1 MGLTT
6 SRPLIEDTDN
16 NRIDAE
22 VYESDHDIATS
33 PLRREEEGEG
43 VCWKYLLRFVYR
55 AFGYSSSSSADLPR
69 SRKRR
74 LSDVEDAI
82 ADNSD
87 SNRINNSQDTHSPE
101 GKIAR
106 VSIESSKL
114 IYEDTNTQENYK
126 TEVNTNE
133 LVTETDNSTLPGLP
147 YLQFPFLIE
156 DTASSFLSGSKTM
169 FVMRGLPGSGKSTVV
184 KQIQNFH
191 PQSLVC
197 SADQYFINENG
208 HYEFDASLLKEAHSW
223 CQSKAKEACE
233 ADTHIVIID
242 NTGVK
247 KWELVPYFKMAS
259 QNNYAVVLVEPKTPW
274 KFHVDELLKRNVHK
288 VDRFI
293 LNKRIKDWENV
304 YPLYYGWFL
313 HATDTKHLLDIVWKM
328 IFTCLDTFPKFMTDV
343 SDRTGFLN
351 NQGIRS
357 NYSRN
362 EYMCHC
368 TSRFPKNEHKGM
380 EYPPET
386 EMLGTVS
393 CIKIVGFILTPRTVG
408 ARVLLNSEQLTV
420 YHQNDFDMSNP
431 NQSNTAN
438 SNKSPLMP
446 KNNAPNYE
454 SCTSTLKHE
463 NNFTVNISDFVGPIK
478 GRRAH
483 ITLGCAPGIKPV
495 QTGPDQLDTL
505 AALDKQEAGDSH
517 AIQQKFEGGTLY
529 GVGSGRWA
537 IQLTHPISVKSLYT
551 GGY

>member
-6 SRPLIEDTDN
+6 SRPLIEDTDDN
-16 NRIDAE
+16 AIDTE
-22 VYESDHDIATS
+22 VIESDPNNPRGTP
-33 PLRREEEGEG
+33 PLQRGDEEG
-43 VCWKYLLRFVYR
+43 VCWRYLLRFIYR
-55 AFGYSSSSSADLPR
+55 AFGYPSSSDANLPR

-74 LSDVEDAI
+74 LSDVEDVI
-82 ADNSD
+82 EDKND
-87 SNRINNSQDTHSPE
+87 TNRSKSQDTHSPE

-106 VSIESSKL
+106 ISVDVESDIK
-114 IYEDTNTQENYK
+114 IDEDTHKEEVK
-126 TEVNTNE
+126 TETNTNK
-133 LVTETDNSTLPGLP
+133 LVIETDTSTLSLP

-156 DTASSFLSGSKTM
+156 EKATSYLSKSKTM
-169 FVMRGLPGSGKSTVV
+169 FVMRGLPGSGKSTIVN
-184 KQIQNFH
+184 QIQNFH
-191 PQSLVC
+191 PQAVVC
-197 SADQYFINENG
+197 SADQYFIDENG
-208 HYEFDASLLKEAHSW
+208 HYAFDARLIKEAHQWS
-223 CQSKAKEACE
+223 QSKAKEACE

-247 KWELVPYFKMAS
+247 RWELVPYFKVAS

-274 KFHVDELLKRNVHK
+274 KFKVNELVKRNVHQ
-288 VDRFI
+288 VDMFI

-313 HATDTKHLLDIVWKM
+313 HASDTKHLLDILWNM
-328 IFTCLDTFPKFMTDV
+328 IFTCLDNCPEFMTDV
-343 SDRTGFLN
+343 SDKTGFLN
-351 NQGIRS
+351 KQGIRS

-393 CIKIVGFILTPRTVG
+393 PLKIVGFILTPRTVG
-408 ARVLLNSEQLTV
+408 ARVSLSSDQLTV
-420 YHQNDFDMSNP
+420 YHQNDFDTSNP
-431 NQSNTAN
+431 LQSSNT
-438 SNKSPLMP
+438 NKSPLVP

-454 SCTSTLKHE
+454 SCSSTLQYDS
-463 NNFTVNISDFVGPIK
+463 NSNITISDLVGPIR

-483 ITLGCAPGIKPV
+483 ITLGCAPGVKPV

-505 AALDKQEAGDSH
+505 AALGHQGAEDSH
-517 AIQQKFEGGTLY
+517 AMQHHFEGGTLH
-529 GVGSGRWA
+529 GVGLGRWVL
-537 IQLTHPISVKSLYT
+537 QLTSPITVQSLYT